1 MSRTG
6 RWGEHAPESGLEAR
20 SRLLDAAEVCFE
32 RWGLS
37 KTTMDDVATL
47 AHVSRATVYRYFT
60 GRDDLILGV
69 VLRRTEDFYVQLQQV
84 VDAAPTFPDGIANGV
99 AYSVTAALGD
109 RYLSLVFAP
118 GDALVASGALTSS
131 RRNRTFNLAGL
142 RPLLEAA
149 QARGEMREDVSVE
162 DAADWLLRVV
172 LLVLTLPPDEQEEEA
187 VRRFVLRFVVPG
199 LVPSDRQMP
208 SR

>member
-1 MSRTG
+1 M
-6 RWGEHAPESGLEAR
+6 PEDEDEAR
-20 SRLLDAAEVCFE
+20 TRLLDAAEECFE
-32 RWGLS
+32 RWGVL
-37 KTTMDDVATL
+37 KTTMDDVGTL
-47 AHVSRATVYRYFT
+47 AQVSRATVYRYFA

-69 VLRRTEDFYVQLQQV
+69 VLRRAEDFYAQLRRV
-84 VDAAPTFPDGIANGV
+84 VATAPTFPDGIANGV

-118 GDALVASGALTSS
+118 GDASVASGALTSS

-142 RPLLEAA
+142 RPVLEAA
-149 QARGEMREDVSVE
+149 QARGEMRRDVSVE

-187 VRRFVLRFVVPG
+187 VRGFVLRFVVPG
-199 LVPSDRQMP
+199 LVASGRQMP